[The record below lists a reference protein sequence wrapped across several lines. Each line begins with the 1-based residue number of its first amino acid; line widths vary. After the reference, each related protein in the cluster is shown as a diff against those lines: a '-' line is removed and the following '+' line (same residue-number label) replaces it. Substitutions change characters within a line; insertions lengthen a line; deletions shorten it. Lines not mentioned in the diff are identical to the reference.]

1 MRVLIAHNEYG
12 RPSGEEDAIRA
23 IAQLLENGGHTVSWF
38 LRSSAAI
45 QSRRDKAQAFFS
57 GIHNPRAAQA
67 ISQTIRREMP
77 DLVHAQNLY
86 PLLSPSILPACRSNG
101 VPVVMRC
108 PNYRLFCPNSLHLS
122 HGQICE
128 RCLGG
133 KEYWCLLRNCESDW
147 VKSLGYALRTA
158 AARLT
163 RRITANV
170 TTFIVL
176 SEFQRQRFMAAGIPP
191 ERIETLP
198 NVAPGLNEESRDE
211 EPGELISFIGRVSPE
226 KGVDDFSAAARALP
240 SLPFAVAGS
249 TARMPELVSSS
260 PPNVRWLGH
269 LKEPELI
276 ELYLRSRVVVMPS
289 RCFEGFPNVITRAMA
304 LRRPVVASR
313 LGGVPEIVEDGWTG
327 LLFEA
332 GNVEDMV
339 DKIRRLYFDPKLC
352 REMGLAGRLK
362 AQTHYGPK
370 VVYDQLMSIYEKAL
384 QRAV

>member
-12 RPSGEEDAIRA
+12 RPSGEEDAIRS
-23 IAQLLENGGHTVSWF
+23 IAQLLENGGHSVCWF
-38 LRSSAAI
+38 LRSSAVI

-67 ISQTIRREMP
+67 ISQTIGRERP
-77 DLVHAQNLY
+77 DLVQAQNLY
-86 PLLSPSILPACRSNG
+86 PLLSPSILSACRRNG

-133 KEYWCLLRNCESDW
+133 KEYWCLLRNCERDW
-147 VKSLGYALRTA
+147 FKSLGYAVRTA
-158 AARLT
+158 TARIT
-163 RRITANV
+163 RRISSNV

-176 SEFQRQRFMAAGIPP
+176 SEFQRRRFIAAGIPP

-198 NVAPGLNEESRDE
+198 NVAPGLHAEPPDG

-226 KGVDDFSAAARALP
+226 KGVEDFTAAARALP
-240 SLPFAVAGS
+240 TLPFVVAGS
-249 TARMPELVSSS
+249 TARMPELVSAG

-276 ELYLRSRVVVMPS
+276 ELYLRSRLVVMPS
-289 RCFEGFPNVITRAMA
+289 RCFEGFPNVIARAMA
-304 LRRPVVASR
+304 LKRPVVASR
-313 LGGVPEIVEDGWTG
+313 LGSVPEIVEDGQTG

-332 GNVEDMV
+332 GNVEEMV
-339 DKIRRLYFDPKLC
+339 EKIRRLYFDPKLC
-352 REMGLAGRLK
+352 REMGVAGRLK
-362 AQTHYGPK
+362 AQTHYGPQ

-384 QRAV
+384 QHVV